1 MKTKAILI
9 LIISMA
15 FGSLIAAELPS
26 HPLTFQNW
34 KRVQIHESTNE
45 VVKYSKEI
53 SDLKEAQQKSDN
65 SSEEELQKAL
75 EELTKKQAE
84 QKTKLENLQY
94 SKQLNFED
102 YFDVYLS
109 KYAGNKK
116 ALDYIA
122 KRLSK
127 SSVAYLLERSIKKT
141 ERPNSIIGS
150 KIKKETTSKN

>member
-1 MKTKAILI
+1 MKIKAVLI
-9 LIISMA
+9 LIISMV

-45 VVKYSKEI
+45 VIKYSKEI
-53 SDLKEAQQKSDN
+53 SDLKAAQLSSDN
-65 SSEEELQKAL
+65 SSEEKQKKIL
-75 EELTKKQAE
+75 NELTKKQAE

-94 SKQLNFED
+94 SKHLNFED

-109 KYAGNKK
+109 KFSGNKK
-116 ALDYIA
+116 AIDYIA

-141 ERPNSIIGS
+141 EQPKSIIGS
-150 KIKKETTSKN
+150 KINQETTSKN